1 MTEDPIVKAGGA
13 PVICCCPT
21 VAVDE
26 PTTKTVCEKS
36 VCKATIVVA
45 PPDPTVMVEPGTSV

>member
-13 PVICCCPT
+13 AVICCCPI
-21 VAVDE
+21 VDFEE
-26 PTTKTVCEKS
+26 PTTKTVFEES
-36 VCKATIVVA
+36 VCRATTVVA